1 MKDLRQKGID
11 QFGRNYPDKILLKN
25 GKTVIG
31 QCVVVEIYKDQ
42 FSIKLFKEIENIDDW
57 KKNKIQYGTKKYSI
71 DGKDIIEIS
80 TYNDYEYDNEGN
92 KINLQL
98 AAEEPKQ
105 LSDFE
110 YQKKNLEAIYSAA
123 SMAPVFKSNPKHCT
137 GKFAD
142 LTPYIS
148 YNDVMS
154 YKFIIRG
161 RPNDEHNSFDF
172 QEREIIAEYDSL
184 ESLVNDGWRL
194 D

>member
-31 QCVVVEIYKDQ
+31 QCVVVETYKDQ

-80 TYNDYEYDNEGN
+80 TYNDYQYDDEGN

-98 AAEEPKQ
+98 ATEDPKQ
-105 LSDFE
+105 LSDLE
-110 YQKKNLEAIYSAA
+110 YQKKNLEGIYSAA
-123 SMAPVFKSNPKHCT
+123 SMAPVLKSNPKH
-137 GKFAD
+137 
-142 LTPYIS
+142 
-148 YNDVMS
+148 
-154 YKFIIRG
+154 
-161 RPNDEHNSFDF
+161 
-172 QEREIIAEYDSL
+172 
-184 ESLVNDGWRL
+184 WRN
-194 D
+194 